1 MSLAETNGP
10 GPSARPRRSVLYVPG
25 SNAKAL
31 AKARALPCDG
41 LILDLEDSV
50 APEAKDAAREAVVE
64 AIAAGGWGPRE
75 VLVRVNARG
84 TPWFEADVASL
95 ARAGADGLVLP
106 KVETTEDVAAVV
118 ERLAMRGAP
127 AGLPLWLTIETPRG
141 VLAAPD
147 LAGARRSIRGLV
159 AGTSDL
165 TKDLRARHVPG
176 RTPLLH
182 ALSAIVLAARAH
194 GLVALDGVHLA
205 LDDDPGF
212 EAACRQGRDLGF
224 DGKTLIHPRTIEAAN
239 RAFAPDAEEVG
250 AARRLLAAWRA
261 ARREGKGVTV
271 LDGRLVEELHA
282 REAERLVAL
291 AEAVAAR
298 NGT

>member
-1 MSLAETNGP
+1 MSLATTSGP
-10 GPSARPRRSVLYVPG
+10 VDLARPRRSVLYVPG

-31 AKARALPCDG
+31 AKARTLACDG

-50 APEAKDAAREAVVE
+50 APEAKEAAREAVVA
-64 AIAAGGWGPRE
+64 AIAAGGWGSRE

-84 TPWFEADVASL
+84 TPWFEADVAAL

-106 KVETTEDVAAVV
+106 KVETTEDVAAAV

-141 VLAAPD
+141 VLAAAD
-147 LAGARRSIRGLV
+147 LAEARRSIRGLV

-176 RTPLLH
+176 RAPLLH

-205 LDDDPGF
+205 LDDETGF
-212 EAACRQGRDLGF
+212 EAECREGRDLGF
-224 DGKTLIHPRTIEAAN
+224 DGKTLIHPRTIDAAN
-239 RAFAPDAEEVG
+239 RVFSPDAEEVR
-250 AARRLLAAWRA
+250 AARRLLAAWRE
-261 ARREGKGVTV
+261 AREAGKGVTV

-282 REAERLVAL
+282 REAERLTAL

-298 NGT
+298 TGG